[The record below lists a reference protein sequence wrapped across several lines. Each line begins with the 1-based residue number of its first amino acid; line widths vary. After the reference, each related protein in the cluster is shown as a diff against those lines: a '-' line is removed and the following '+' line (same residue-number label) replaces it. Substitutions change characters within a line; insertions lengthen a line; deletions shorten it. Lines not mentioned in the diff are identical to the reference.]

1 MPSIFFFEKDRASFD
16 GLGGTMY
23 WSVESKL
30 SLDSSLFDRFG
41 IDNKEDWVDP
51 FIGLKGKTMSGRPID
66 RLTTF

>member
-1 MPSIFFFEKDRASFD
+1 
-16 GLGGTMY
+16 MY